1 MPSLPYAGATLC
13 SYFAAGFA
21 DFAALMLSIGALTT
35 AATFSCRPVLWATV
49 SMLVILGILSASFI
63 SSLLGAFNGSRMFF
77 PIVRTCVFAGRGFS
91 LRRHTKSSGFSLM
104 GGISPGLV
112 IVKPGGKSVMF
123 IGTSRF
129 VTYDAVPCPFFPGG
143 LAFGMQPRPHHVP
156 FSGV

>member
-21 DFAALMLSIGALTT
+21 DFAALILSIGALTT
-35 AATFSCRPVLWATV
+35 AAAFSCRPVLWATV
-49 SMLVILGILSASFI
+49 SILVILVILGTLSTSFI
-63 SSLLGAFNGSRMFF
+63 SSLLGASHGLKVLFS
-77 PIVRTCVFAGRGFS
+77 IVRTCVFTFRFS
-91 LRRHTKSSGFSLM
+91 LSS
-104 GGISPGLV
+104 GLV
-112 IVKPGGKSVMF
+112 ILKPGGKSVMF

-129 VTYDAVPCPFFPGG
+129 VTYDAVPCPFLPGG

>member
-35 AATFSCRPVLWATV
+35 AAALRCRPVLWATV
-49 SMLVILGILSASFI
+49 SMLVILGTLSASFI
-63 SSLLGAFNGSRMFF
+63 SSLLGAVNGLKVFST
-77 PIVRTCVFAGRGFS
+77 IVRTCVFAFGFS
-91 LRRHTKSSGFSLM
+91 LSSGFSL

-129 VTYDAVPCPFFPGG
+129 VTYDAVPCPFLPGG